1 MKPILLPLA
10 IGLFAGACASYAPDP
25 LSEQPAVLAPTITSV
40 LVQRASAVDRAWLP
54 PVAVDLGAPLPLE
67 AIAALAVVNNP
78 DLAALRARA
87 GVAEAQAFAAGLLPD
102 PSFSI
107 GADRVLRGPDTLL
120 NLTAALG
127 LNLAALQQRALT
139 RRQADAQARQVRLD
153 LAWAE
158 WQTAGQSRLQAL
170 RVIGLGRSL
179 PLLRDAAAVAKR
191 QWQRNN
197 LAAARGDIPASAAET
212 ARIAI
217 YDAEAHLRTG
227 EHELLAARGE
237 LARLLGLS
245 PGTVPELAATGLP
258 PPAPGAAQVFAQ
270 AMRRRDDLAALRAGY
285 QAQEAG
291 VRMAILGQ
299 FPAINL
305 TLNGNRDSAGNLLAG
320 PAVDV
325 SLPLWNRNRGAI
337 AVEHA
342 SRAALKAEYEARLF
356 QTRADIDT
364 ASNGIAL
371 ARRQH
376 AEALAGLATLQQQA
390 AANAAAVARGDL
402 PPAAADA
409 AGQALRD
416 RQLTIAQLEQ
426 AIGEQTI
433 ALELLAGGPFEESP

>member
-1 MKPILLPLA
+1 
-10 IGLFAGACASYAPDP
+10 
-25 LSEQPAVLAPTITSV
+25 
-40 LVQRASAVDRAWLP
+40 
-54 PVAVDLGAPLPLE
+54 
-67 AIAALAVVNNP
+67 
-78 DLAALRARA
+78 
-87 GVAEAQAFAAGLLPD
+87 
-102 PSFSI
+102 
-107 GADRVLRGPDTLL
+107 
-120 NLTAALG
+120 
-127 LNLAALQQRALT
+127 
-139 RRQADAQARQVRLD
+139 
-153 LAWAE
+153 
-158 WQTAGQSRLQAL
+158 
-170 RVIGLGRSL
+170 
-179 PLLRDAAAVAKR
+179 
-191 QWQRNN
+191 
-197 LAAARGDIPASAAET
+197 
-212 ARIAI
+212 
-217 YDAEAHLRTG
+217 
-227 EHELLAARGE
+227 
-237 LARLLGLS
+237 
-245 PGTVPELAATGLP
+245 
-258 PPAPGAAQVFAQ
+258 
-270 AMRRRDDLAALRAGY
+270 
-285 QAQEAG
+285 
-291 VRMAILGQ
+291 MAILGQ

-305 TLNGNRDSAGNLLAG
+305 ILNGNRDSAGNPLAG